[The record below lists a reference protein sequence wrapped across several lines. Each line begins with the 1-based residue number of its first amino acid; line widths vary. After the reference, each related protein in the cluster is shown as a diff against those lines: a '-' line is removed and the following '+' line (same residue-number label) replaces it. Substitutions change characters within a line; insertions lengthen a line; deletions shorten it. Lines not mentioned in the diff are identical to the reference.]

1 MMNDYT
7 DQLRRFNL
15 SRPDTPIPLFDCR
28 EHCMPLRIEDY
39 ALIGDCDTAALVGR
53 DGSIDW
59 LCWPRFDSD
68 ACFAALLGTPEHG
81 RWLVAAQDQT
91 ARVTRRYQ
99 LNTLILETR
108 FETAEGA
115 ATLVDFMPGGQT
127 GSSIVRLVIGER
139 GRIAMR
145 TELVIR
151 FGYGATV
158 PWMTQLDD
166 RSRRAIAGPDLVL
179 LRTPA
184 PLRGEDF
191 KTVGEFTVDAGETVP
206 FTLTYMP
213 SHLPVPAAAENPLD
227 QLRATQRFWLDWTA
241 KSWVSG
247 PWADT
252 VNRSLITLKAL
263 TYAATGGMVA
273 APTTSLPEHVGGS
286 RNWDYRFCWLRDA
299 TLTLLA
305 LMNTGYLE
313 EAQAWREWLSRSA
326 AGKPSQLQIMYGI
339 AGERR
344 LTEWEAPWL
353 PGYEKSSPVRIGNA
367 AHSQLQLDVYGELMD
382 ALHHARQRGITASE
396 VSWALQLGV
405 LEHLEE
411 VWPKMDK
418 GIWEVRGQA
427 RHFTYSKI
435 MAWVAFD
442 RAIKSAEAF
451 NLDAPLD
458 RWRQLCRKIH
468 DDVCRRGFDPE
479 LGSFV
484 RSYGSKDL
492 DASLLLLPTVGFLP
506 PTDPRVRGTVE
517 AIERKL
523 LLEGLVMRYD
533 TEETD
538 DGLVSDEG
546 VFLPCSFWL
555 VDAYV
560 LLGRMADARRL
571 FDHLL
576 TLCNDVGLL
585 SEEYDP
591 RTGRLLGNF
600 PQALSHI
607 ALINS
612 AFNLNE
618 AAKPAIQRSDGLMD
632 NRKDESVR

>member
-1 MMNDYT
+1 
-7 DQLRRFNL
+7 
-15 SRPDTPIPLFDCR
+15 
-28 EHCMPLRIEDY
+28 MPLHIEDY
-39 ALIGDCDTAALVGR
+39 ALIGDCETAALVGR

-68 ACFAALLGTPEHG
+68 ACFSALLGTPDHG
-81 RWLVAAQDQT
+81 RWLIAAKDAT
-91 ARVTRRYQ
+91 AQITRRYQ
-99 LNTLILETR
+99 PNTMILETR
-108 FETAEGA
+108 FESAEGA
-115 ATLVDFMPGGQT
+115 ATLIDFMPGHQT

-139 GRIAMR
+139 GRFTLR

-158 PWMTQLDD
+158 PWMTKLDD
-166 RSRRAIAGPDLVL
+166 GTRRAIAGPDMVL
-179 LRTPA
+179 LRTTA

-191 KTVGEFTVDAGETVP
+191 KTVGEFTVGPGETVP
-206 FTLTYMP
+206 FTLTYTP
-213 SHLPVPAAAENPLD
+213 SHLPAPAAENPLD
-227 QLRATQRFWLDWTA
+227 QLRATQHFWRDWTA
-241 KSWVSG
+241 KSRASG

-252 VNRSLITLKAL
+252 VNRSLITLKTL
-263 TYAATGGMVA
+263 TYAPTGGMVA
-273 APTTSLPEHVGGS
+273 APTTSLPENIGGS

-305 LMNTGYLE
+305 LMNSGHLE
-313 EAQAWREWLSRSA
+313 EAQAWREWLLRAA

-344 LTEWEAPWL
+344 LTEWEVSWL
-353 PGYEKSSPVRIGNA
+353 PGYEKSTPVRIGNA
-367 AHSQLQLDVYGELMD
+367 AHTQLQLDMYGELMD
-382 ALHHARQRGITASE
+382 ALHHARQWGLATGESG
-396 VSWALQLGV
+396 WTLQLEV
-405 LEHLEE
+405 LEHLED
-411 VWPKMDK
+411 VWPEMDE
-418 GIWEVRGQA
+418 GIWEVRGGA
-427 RHFTYSKI
+427 RHFTFSKI

-451 NLDAPLD
+451 NLEGPLD
-458 RWRQLCRKIH
+458 RWRQQCRKIH
-468 DDVCRRGFDPE
+468 DEVCRRGFDAE

-484 RSYGSKDL
+484 RSYGSKEL

-506 PTDPRVRGTVE
+506 PADPRVRGTVE

-523 LLEGLVMRYD
+523 LVDGLVMRYD
-533 TEETD
+533 TTESE
-538 DGLVSDEG
+538 DGLSSGEG
-546 VFLPCSFWL
+546 VFLACSFWL

-560 LLGRMADARRL
+560 LLDRTADARRL
-571 FDHLL
+571 FERLL

-591 RTGRLLGNF
+591 GTGRLLGNF

-612 AFNLNE
+612 AFNLSE
-618 AAKPAIQRSDGLMD
+618 AAKPAMQRSDGD
-632 NRKDESVR
+632 G

>member
-1 MMNDYT
+1 
-7 DQLRRFNL
+7 
-15 SRPDTPIPLFDCR
+15 
-28 EHCMPLRIEDY
+28 MPLRIEDY
-39 ALIGDCDTAALVGR
+39 ALIGDCETAALVGR

-81 RWLVAAQDQT
+81 RWLIAAQDDT
-91 ARVTRRYQ
+91 ARVTRKYQ
-99 LNTLILETR
+99 PKTLILETR
-108 FETAEGA
+108 FESAEGT
-115 ATLVDFMPGGQT
+115 ATLVDFMPGHQT
-127 GSSIVRLVIGER
+127 GSSIVRLIIGER
-139 GRIAMR
+139 GRITMR

-158 PWMTQLDD
+158 PWMTKLDD
-166 RSRRAIAGPDLVL
+166 GTRRAIAGPDMVL
-179 LRTPA
+179 LRTTA
-184 PLRGEDF
+184 ALRGEDF
-191 KTVGEFTVDAGETVP
+191 KTVGEFTVGAGETVP

-213 SHLPVPAAAENPLD
+213 SHLPIPAAENPLA
-227 QLRATQRFWLDWTA
+227 QLGATKQYWLDWIA
-241 KSWVSG
+241 KSRAPG

-263 TYAATGGMVA
+263 TYARTGGMVA
-273 APTTSLPEHVGGS
+273 APTTSLPEHIGGS

-305 LMNTGYLE
+305 LMNAGYME
-313 EAQAWREWLSRSA
+313 EAQAWREWLSRAA
-326 AGKPSQLQIMYGI
+326 AGKPDQLQIMYGI

-344 LTEWEAPWL
+344 LTEWEVRWL
-353 PGYEKSSPVRIGNA
+353 SGYDKSSPVRIGNA
-367 AHSQLQLDVYGELMD
+367 AHTQLQLDVYGELMD

-396 VSWALQLGV
+396 VGWALQLGV

-418 GIWEVRGQA
+418 GIWEVRGHA
-427 RHFTYSKI
+427 RHFTFSKI

-451 NLDAPLD
+451 NLDGPLE
-458 RWRQLCRKIH
+458 RWRQQCRKIH

-484 RSYGSKDL
+484 RSYESKEL

-517 AIERKL
+517 AIERNL
-523 LLEGLVMRYD
+523 LVDGLVMRYD
-533 TEETD
+533 TRGSD
-538 DGLVSDEG
+538 DGLPADEG
-546 VFLPCSFWL
+546 VFLACSFWL

-560 LLGRMADARRL
+560 LLDRTAEARRL
-571 FDHLL
+571 FERLL

-591 RTGRLLGNF
+591 ESKRLLGNF

-612 AFNLNE
+612 AFNLGE
-618 AAKPAIQRSDGLMD
+618 TTKPAMQRSDCAASNSRKETAVNLMQTEGIGH
-632 NRKDESVR
+632 NGP

>member
-1 MMNDYT
+1 
-7 DQLRRFNL
+7 
-15 SRPDTPIPLFDCR
+15 
-28 EHCMPLRIEDY
+28 MPLRIEDY
-39 ALIGDCDTAALVGR
+39 ALIGDCETAALVGS

-68 ACFAALLGTPEHG
+68 ACFAALLGTPNHG
-81 RWLVAAQDQT
+81 RWLIAAQDGT

-99 LNTLILETR
+99 PNTLILETR
-108 FETAEGA
+108 FETADGA
-115 ATLVDFMPGGQT
+115 ATLLDFMPGHQT
-127 GSSIVRLVIGER
+127 GSSIVRLIIGER
-139 GRIAMR
+139 GSVTMR
-145 TELVIR
+145 TELVLR

-158 PWMTQLDD
+158 PWMTKLGDGMQ
-166 RSRRAIAGPDLVL
+166 RAIAGPDMVV
-179 LRTPA
+179 LRTTT

-191 KTVGEFTVDAGETVP
+191 KTVGEFTVGAGETVP
-206 FTLTYMP
+206 FSLTYSP
-213 SHLPVPAAAENPLD
+213 SHLPIPAAENPLE
-227 QLRATQRFWLDWTA
+227 QLSATQKFWLDWTA
-241 KSWVSG
+241 KSRVSG

-263 TYAATGGMVA
+263 TYSRTGGMVA
-273 APTTSLPEHVGGS
+273 APTTSLPEHIGGS

-305 LMNTGYLE
+305 LMNAGYVE
-313 EAQAWREWLSRSA
+313 EAQAWREWLFRAA
-326 AGKPSQLQIMYGI
+326 AGKPGQLQIMFGI

-344 LTEWEAPWL
+344 LTEWQIPWL
-353 PGYEKSSPVRIGNA
+353 PGYGNSSPVRIGNA
-367 AHSQLQLDVYGELMD
+367 AHEQLQLDVYGELMD
-382 ALHHARQRGITASE
+382 AMHHARQLGLASSE
-396 VSWALQLGV
+396 SGWILPESGWMLQRTV
-405 LEHLEE
+405 LEHLEK
-411 VWPKMDK
+411 VWPKADK
-418 GIWEVRGQA
+418 GIWEVRGHA
-427 RHFTYSKI
+427 RHFTFSKI

-451 NLDAPLD
+451 NLEGPLD

-484 RSYGSKDL
+484 RSYGSKEL

-506 PTDPRVRGTVE
+506 PADPRVRGTVE

-523 LLEGLVMRYD
+523 LVDGLVKRYD
-533 TEETD
+533 TAKSD
-538 DGLVSDEG
+538 DGLPSDEG
-546 VFLPCSFWL
+546 VFLACSFWL

-560 LLGRMADARRL
+560 LLGRIADARQL
-571 FDHLL
+571 FERLL

-591 RTGRLLGNF
+591 RAGRLLGNF

-612 AFNLNE
+612 AFNLSE
-618 AAKPAIQRSDGLMD
+618 AAKPAMQRSAGPTDSG
-632 NRKDESVR
+632 KDESAAHVAQTARERA

>member
-1 MMNDYT
+1 
-7 DQLRRFNL
+7 
-15 SRPDTPIPLFDCR
+15 
-28 EHCMPLRIEDY
+28 MPLRIEDY
-39 ALIGDCDTAALVGR
+39 ALIGDCETAALVGR

-81 RWLVAAQDQT
+81 RWLIAAQDDA
-91 ARVTRRYQ
+91 ARVTRKYQ
-99 LNTLILETR
+99 PKTLILETR
-108 FETAEGA
+108 FESAEGT
-115 ATLVDFMPGGQT
+115 ATLVDFMPGHQT
-127 GSSIVRLVIGER
+127 GSSIVRLIIGER

-158 PWMTQLDD
+158 PWMTKLDD
-166 RSRRAIAGPDLVL
+166 GTRRAIAGPDMVL
-179 LRTPA
+179 LRTTVA
-184 PLRGEDF
+184 LRGEDF
-191 KTVGEFTVDAGETVP
+191 KTVGEFTVGAGETVP

-213 SHLPVPAAAENPLD
+213 SHLPIPAAENPLA
-227 QLRATQRFWLDWTA
+227 QLGATKQYWLDWIA
-241 KSWVSG
+241 KSRAPG

-263 TYAATGGMVA
+263 TYARTGGMVA
-273 APTTSLPEHVGGS
+273 APTTSLPEHIGGS

-305 LMNTGYLE
+305 LMNAGYME
-313 EAQAWREWLSRSA
+313 EAQAWREWLARAA
-326 AGKPSQLQIMYGI
+326 AGKPDQLQIMYGI

-344 LTEWEAPWL
+344 LAEWEVRWL
-353 PGYEKSSPVRIGNA
+353 PGYDKSSPVRIGNA

-396 VSWALQLGV
+396 VGWALQLSV

-418 GIWEVRGQA
+418 GIWEVRGHA
-427 RHFTYSKI
+427 RHFTFSKI

-451 NLDAPLD
+451 NLDGPLE
-458 RWRQLCRKIH
+458 RWRQQCRKIH

-484 RSYGSKDL
+484 RSYESKEL

-523 LLEGLVMRYD
+523 LVDGLVMRYD
-533 TEETD
+533 TRGSD
-538 DGLVSDEG
+538 DGLTADEG
-546 VFLPCSFWL
+546 VFLACSFWL

-560 LLGRMADARRL
+560 LLDRTADARRL
-571 FDHLL
+571 FERLL

-591 RTGRLLGNF
+591 ESKRLLGNF

-612 AFNLNE
+612 AFNLSE
-618 AAKPAIQRSDGLMD
+618 TTKPAMQRSDCAADNSRKETAANLMQTEGIGH
-632 NRKDESVR
+632 NGP